1 MPTFHKGQ
9 EHIDHHT
16 GRVISKEE
24 LDAKRQA
31 ALEAKTIVSWKSP
44 VHIYKERSR
53 KYFTQVAM
61 YALVAMLASI
71 AFGEIML
78 VGVIIAV
85 VFVVYVLATAIPET
99 VEHRVNN
106 MGIITGEK
114 VYLWEDLD
122 SFWFD
127 KKTET
132 RLLVVQTYL
141 RFPTRVIIILTEKIA
156 DRTLLEIFEKHLH
169 FHAGPVHTL
178 FDKWAIKL
186 QRRVPLG

>member
-1 MPTFHKGQ
+1 MPNFQKNNT
-9 EHIDHHT
+9 HIDHHT
-16 GRVISKEE
+16 GRIISKEE

-31 ALEAKTIVSWKSP
+31 ALDAKSIFVWKSP

-53 KYFTQVAM
+53 KYFTQVAL
-61 YALVAMLASI
+61 YALVAILASI

-99 VEHRVNN
+99 VENRVNN
-106 MGIITGEK
+106 MGVITGGK
-114 VYLWEDLD
+114 IYLWEDLD

-127 KKTET
+127 KKDDT
-132 RLLVVQTYL
+132 RRLIVQTYL
-141 RFPTRVIIILTEKIA
+141 RFPTRLIIILNEQIS
-156 DRTLLEIFEKHLH
+156 DRALLEVLERHLH
-169 FHAGPVHTL
+169 FHAGPVHTV

-186 QRRVPLG
+186 QRKIPLG

>member
-1 MPTFHKGQ
+1 MPAFHKD
-9 EHIDHHT
+9 ESHVDHHT
-16 GRVISKEE
+16 GRIISKEE

-44 VHIYKERSR
+44 VHIYTERSR

-61 YALVAMLASI
+61 YALVAILAAI

-85 VFVVYVLATAIPET
+85 AFVVYVLATAIPET
-99 VEHRVNN
+99 VEHRISN

-127 KKTET
+127 KKGET
-132 RLLVVQTYL
+132 RLLVIQTYL
-141 RFPTRVIIILTEKIA
+141 RFPTRLIIILTDKIA
-156 DRTLLEIFEKHLH
+156 DRTLLDILERHLH

-178 FDKWAIKL
+178 FDKWAQKL
-186 QRRVPLG
+186 QRRVSLG